1 MTVGPTKLPFS
12 WPWTTRERPSTTIV
26 APAASAS
33 SVMRSTRAFAS
44 GVITGGMSVLSSS
57 PGPTTSFSASA
68 LIAARNG
75 SCASPTVTA
84 TGTAMQRSPAE
95 PKAPEATWLAA
106 NSMFASGITTAW
118 LFAPPR
124 AWTRLPAAE
133 AVRWT
138 CWAIGVEPT
147 KETAATPSCSHS
159 ASTTLLPPWT
169 TWKTPLG
176 SPASR

>member
-147 KETAATPSCSHS
+147 NETPEIPSCSHS